1 MNSSRYTFV
10 ALFYIASAVILT
22 LVFDKAFAG
31 ILAVSNVANTDILG
45 ERFTLS
51 TLIALVLSAGSAGYA
66 WMNKRAKEFCA
77 ESVDELGK
85 VSWPE
90 ASETKMNTVVVIVFS
105 FIAAGILGVFDSV
118 FGWLTRNNLFLF

>member
-1 MNSSRYTFV
+1 MSSSRYTFV
-10 ALFYIASAVILT
+10 ALFLIASAILT
-22 LVFDKAFAG
+22 TLVLDRSFAG
-31 ILAVSNVANTDILG
+31 LLAVADVANTNILG

-51 TLIALVLSAGSAGYA
+51 TLIGLALSVAGAGYA
-66 WMNKRAKEFCA
+66 WTNKRTKEFCA
-77 ESVDELGK
+77 ECIDELGK

-90 ASETKMNTVVVIVFS
+90 ASETKMNTIVVIVFS